1 LTETIHKAQDN
12 SVKAIL
18 AEHELFAEF
27 LKSFVPVEILN
38 DVSPSDIEDVT
49 ERLISLIAEQKD
61 GDTIKRINLKG
72 KAPLF
77 VIAIVEHESKVNFRT
92 PFKMLL
98 YIALI
103 LDAYEKEV
111 NKDARISHT
120 KDFKYPPVIPIVFYD
135 GEDEWT
141 AEMNFLHRTEM
152 SDIFEKYIPK
162 FEYELVS
169 LKNYSFEDLA
179 KFENIVSLFMM
190 VDKLKTPEAFYEL
203 GKLPKEQIDNI
214 NIPQHLKELLVKVFT
229 VLLTKIDVP
238 QHEIKNFVEKIDER
252 GVSEMIAAGV
262 YSVQETRRVAREEA
276 RREVR
281 EEERHRADKAE
292 SHLKFVAKAL
302 LEKGNTVI
310 EIATMMNMSESD
322 VVDLLPELE

>member
-1 LTETIHKAQDN
+1 MAETIHKAQDN

-27 LKSFVPVEILN
+27 LKSFVPVEILR

-72 KAPLF
+72 KASLF

-111 NKDARISHT
+111 NKNDKISHT

-152 SDIFEKYIPK
+152 SDIFQKYIPK

-169 LKNYSFEDLA
+169 LKKYSFEDLA
-179 KFENIVSLFMM
+179 KFKNIVSLFMM

-214 NIPQHLKELLVKVFT
+214 NIPPHLKELLVKVFT
-229 VLLTKIDVP
+229 VLLTRIDVP
-238 QHEIKNFVEKIDER
+238 QNEIKSFVEKIDER

-262 YSVQETRRVAREEA
+262 YSVQETRRETREETI
-276 RREVR
+276 REFEPR
-281 EEERHRADKAE
+281 LIAAI
-292 SHLKFVAKAL
+292 KAL
-302 LEKGNTVI
+302 IDKGSTISEVASI
-310 EIATMMNMSESD
+310 MNMQEKD
-322 VVDLLPELE
+322 IVDMLPEFA